1 MKNIAIFASG
11 SGSNAENL
19 IRYFSAHPQGTVRL
33 VLSNKAEAGAIERA
47 ARLGVESMV
56 FDRDTFYNSEQ
67 VLARLRQERID
78 FVVLAGFLW
87 LVPDYLIAA
96 YPDRIVNIHPALL
109 PKYGGKGMYGD
120 RVHQA
125 VVEAGEKESGITIH
139 RVNGQYD
146 SGDIIA
152 QHRVP
157 SHRTTRRKRWLQ
169 KCMRSN
175 TNTTRKPSKQSSPNC
190 SAVFARENHRRIT
203 VAETGND
210 VSIARTEGD
219 KRSKRTDG

>member
-120 RVHQA
+120 RVHEA
-125 VVEAGEKESGITIH
+125 VIASGEKESGITIH
-139 RVNGQYD
+139 YTNEHYD
-146 SGDIIA
+146 EGSIIC
-152 QHRVP
+152 Q
-157 SHRTTRRKRWLQ
+157 Q
-169 KCMRSN
+169 KCPVLPGDTPEELAQRIHRLEYEYYPKVIEELVEGLS
-175 TNTTRKPSKQSSPNC
+175 PSYL
-190 SAVFARENHRRIT
+190 
-203 VAETGND
+203 
-210 VSIARTEGD
+210 
-219 KRSKRTDG
+219 

>member
-1 MKNIAIFASG
+1 MPPGWVWKAWYSTAILSTIANRCSPGCGRNG
-11 SGSNAENL
+11 SIS
-19 IRYFSAHPQGTVRL
+19 SCWPD
-33 VLSNKAEAGAIERA
+33 SW
-47 ARLGVESMV
+47 
-56 FDRDTFYNSEQ
+56 
-67 VLARLRQERID
+67 
-78 FVVLAGFLW
+78 W

-157 SHRTTRRKRWLQ
+157 LAPDDTPQEVAAKVHALEYEYYPQ
-169 KCMRSN
+169 
-175 TNTTRKPSKQSSPNC
+175 
-190 SAVFARENHRRIT
+190 AVE
-203 VAETGND
+203 AEL
-210 VSIARTEGD
+210 A
-219 KRSKRTDG
+219 KL

>member
-1 MKNIAIFASG
+1 M
-11 SGSNAENL
+11 
-19 IRYFSAHPQGTVRL
+19 
-33 VLSNKAEAGAIERA
+33 LSNKAEAGAIERA

-56 FDRDTFYNSEQ
+56 FDRDIFYNSEQ

-87 LVPDYLIAA
+87 LVPDYLIASL
-96 YPDRIVNIHPALL
+96 PDRIVNIHPALL

-139 RVNGQYD
+139 RVNSQYD

-152 QHRVP
+152 QHRGAP
-157 SHRTTRRKRWLQ
+157 RTGRHAARGGCKSACARIRILPASRRSRARQIVVRFLQGKIIGASQSRKRETTY
-169 KCMRSN
+169 RSHAPKATKGAN
-175 TNTTRKPSKQSSPNC
+175 APTDKNSTNSQRPGFSVVPLMQLL
-190 SAVFARENHRRIT
+190 RLYLYI
-203 VAETGND
+203 
-210 VSIARTEGD
+210 I
-219 KRSKRTDG
+219 

>member
-56 FDRDTFYNSEQ
+56 FDRDIFYNSEQ
-67 VLARLRQERID
+67 VLAR
-78 FVVLAGFLW
+78 LW

-139 RVNGQYD
+139 RVNSQYD

-157 SHRTTRRKRWLQ
+157 LAPDDTPQEVAAKVHALEYEYYPQ
-169 KCMRSN
+169 
-175 TNTTRKPSKQSSPNC
+175 
-190 SAVFARENHRRIT
+190 AVE
-203 VAETGND
+203 AEL
-210 VSIARTEGD
+210 A
-219 KRSKRTDG
+219 KL

>member
-47 ARLGVESMV
+47 TRLGVESMV
-56 FDRDTFYNSEQ
+56 FDRDIFYNSEQ

-87 LVPDYLIAA
+87 LVPDYLIAV

-139 RVNGQYD
+139 RVNSQYD

-157 SHRTTRRKRWLQ
+157 LAPDDTPQEVAAKVHALEYEYYPQ
-169 KCMRSN
+169 
-175 TNTTRKPSKQSSPNC
+175 
-190 SAVFARENHRRIT
+190 AVE
-203 VAETGND
+203 AEL
-210 VSIARTEGD
+210 A
-219 KRSKRTDG
+219 KL

>member
-87 LVPDYLIAA
+87 LGPG
-96 YPDRIVNIHPALL
+96 PLL
-109 PKYGGKGMYGD
+109 PPSS
-120 RVHQA
+120 RR
-125 VVEAGEKESGITIH
+125 T
-139 RVNGQYD
+139 GQLPP
-146 SGDIIA
+146 A
-152 QHRVP
+152 P
-157 SHRTTRRKRWLQ
+157 
-169 KCMRSN
+169 
-175 TNTTRKPSKQSSPNC
+175 PPP
-190 SAVFARENHRRIT
+190 
-203 VAETGND
+203 
-210 VSIARTEGD
+210 
-219 KRSKRTDG
+219 

>member
-56 FDRDTFYNSEQ
+56 FDRDIFYNSEQ
-67 VLARLRQERID
+67 VLAL
-78 FVVLAGFLW
+78 LAGFLW

-139 RVNGQYD
+139 RVNSQYD

-157 SHRTTRRKRWLQ
+157 LAPDDTPQEVAAKVHALEYEYYPQ
-169 KCMRSN
+169 
-175 TNTTRKPSKQSSPNC
+175 
-190 SAVFARENHRRIT
+190 AVE
-203 VAETGND
+203 AEL
-210 VSIARTEGD
+210 A
-219 KRSKRTDG
+219 KL